1 MLSARTRAQPKN
13 VKSGRRR
20 ASVKIKRHGKNVK
33 KLAKNAHQVQLNKF
47 QLQLHITTEE
57 GGWT

>member
-1 MLSARTRAQPKN
+1 MLSARTRAHLKN
-13 VKSGRRR
+13 VKNGRRR

-33 KLAKNAHQVQLNKF
+33 KPAKNAHQVQLNKF